1 MSIGGSATGGLGR
14 NGSATSEAMAHGATE
29 HVAEMPPYDPADFWD
44 EMFEAPDR
52 VRPHYARL
60 ARRLATL
67 GPEEV
72 ARRQAAA
79 ELSFQVRG
87 ITFAVNQG
95 AEGIEKIMP
104 FDLVPRMI
112 RSDEWRQIE
121 RGLEQ
126 RVRALNLFLHDI
138 YHEQAILRDGIVPA
152 DLILGNPHFRP
163 LM

>member
-1 MSIGGSATGGLGR
+1 MTTGSSATGDLPR
-14 NGSATSEAMAHGATE
+14 NGSAVSGSAASGSATNESAIDGAPATGAAV
-29 HVAEMPPYDPADFWD
+29 HAAEMPPYDPADFWD

-52 VRPHYARL
+52 VRPHYAQL

-112 RSDEWRQIE
+112 RADEWQI
-121 RGLEQ
+121 G
-126 RVRALNLFLHDI
+126 RAH
-138 YHEQAILRDGIVPA
+138 V
-152 DLILGNPHFRP
+152 
-163 LM
+163 